1 VPRDAAGPS
10 PGDRVA
16 ARRGEGASVS
26 SRLAVASGAA
36 LGALLALV
44 VFAPAAWLAGS
55 VASATG
61 QRLLLADA
69 RGSVWQ
75 GSAVLVLTGGADSRD
90 AAALPGRL
98 HWRIGLA
105 GMKLAVAARHECCLN
120 GELQLLVEPG
130 IGRVKLTLPPG
141 DSANGGIRGQW
152 PASWLAGLGT
162 PWNTLQLG
170 GWLRLASPGLTA
182 EAVQGRWR
190 LDGSAELQLDDV
202 RSRLSTLPR
211 LGSYRIGITG
221 AGDGGAGISLQTIEG
236 PLLLSGSGQWAASG
250 VRFRGEAR
258 ADTGAETVL
267 NNLLNLI
274 GRRQGALSV
283 ISIG

>member
-1 VPRDAAGPS
+1 MKARIAAG
-10 PGDRVA
+10 A
-16 ARRGEGASVS
+16 
-26 SRLAVASGAA
+26 GAA
-36 LGALLALV
+36 LGVLVSLV
-44 VFAPAAWLAGS
+44 VFAPAAWLAGG

-69 RGSVWQ
+69 RGTVWR

-98 HWRIGLA
+98 QWRVGLA
-105 GMKLAVAARHECCLN
+105 GTRLAVHAAHACCLN

-130 IGRVKLTLPPG
+130 VGRIRLTLPAA
-141 DSANGGIRGQW
+141 ANPVRGQW

-170 GWLRLASPGLTA
+170 GWLRLASPGLSA

-190 LDGSAELQLDDV
+190 LDGGAELQLDDV
-202 RSRLSTLPR
+202 SSRLSTLPR
-211 LGSYRIGITG
+211 LGSYRFSIAG
-221 AGDGGAGISLQTIEG
+221 AGDGAANLTLSTLEG
-236 PLLLSGSGQWAASG
+236 PLLLSGSGQWTASG
-250 VRFRGEAR
+250 PRLRGEAR
-258 ADTGAETVL
+258 ADTGAESVL

-274 GRRQGALSV
+274 GRRQGAVSV

>member
-1 VPRDAAGPS
+1 MSA
-10 PGDRVA
+10 
-16 ARRGEGASVS
+16 
-26 SRLAVASGAA
+26 RLAIGAGVV

-44 VFAPAAWLAGS
+44 VFAPAAWLAGG

-61 QRLLLADA
+61 QRLLLSDA
-69 RGSVWQ
+69 RGTVWR

-98 HWRIGLA
+98 EWRIGLA
-105 GMKLAVAARHECCLN
+105 GMALAVSARHECCLN
-120 GELQLLVEPG
+120 GELQLRVEPG
-130 IGRVKLTLPPG
+130 IGRVRLTLPAADG
-141 DSANGGIRGQW
+141 VRGQW

-170 GWLRLASPGLTA
+170 GWMKLASPGLTA

-190 LDGSAELQLDDV
+190 LDGSAELQLDDMS
-202 RSRLSTLPR
+202 SRLSTLPR
-211 LGSYRIGITG
+211 LGSYRIGIAS
-221 AGDGGAGISLQTIEG
+221 AGDGGAGGAGISLATIEG
-236 PLLLSGSGQWAASG
+236 PLQLSGSGQWAAGG

-258 ADTGAETVL
+258 ADQGAETAL

>member
-1 VPRDAAGPS
+1 VKARLAAG
-10 PGDRVA
+10 A
-16 ARRGEGASVS
+16 
-26 SRLAVASGAA
+26 
-36 LGALLALV
+36 GALLGAVVALV
-44 VFAPAAWLAGS
+44 VYAPAAWLAGG
-55 VASATG
+55 VAWASG

-69 RGSVWQ
+69 RGTLWQ

-98 HWRIGLA
+98 AWRVGLA
-105 GMKLAVAARHECCLN
+105 GTRLAVVARHACCLN

-130 IGRVKLTLPPG
+130 IGRLKVSLPAADG
-141 DSANGGIRGQW
+141 VRGQW

-170 GWLRLASPGLTA
+170 GWLRLASPGLSV
-182 EAVQGRWR
+182 ESVQGRWR
-190 LDGSAELQLDDV
+190 LDGSAELQFDDV
-202 RSRLSTLPR
+202 QSRLSTLPR
-211 LGSYRIGITG
+211 LGSYRIGI
-221 AGDGGAGISLQTIEG
+221 AGDSAGGGGAAAGAAITLSTIEG
-236 PLLLSGSGQWAASG
+236 PLLLSGSGRWAVG
-250 VRFRGEAR
+250 GTRFRGEAR
-258 ADTGAETVL
+258 ADEGAESAL

>member
-1 VPRDAAGPS
+1 LV
-10 PGDRVA
+10 
-16 ARRGEGASVS
+16 
-26 SRLAVASGAA
+26 
-36 LGALLALV
+36 ALV
-44 VFAPAAWLAGS
+44 VYAPAAWLAAS

-69 RGSVWQ
+69 RGTLWQ
-75 GSAVLVLTGGADSRD
+75 GSAVLVLTGGANSRD

-98 HWRIGLA
+98 AWRVGLA
-105 GMKLAVAARHECCLN
+105 GARLAVVARHECCLT
-120 GELQLLVEPG
+120 GDLQLLVEPG
-130 IGRVKLTLPPG
+130 IGRVKVTLPAVDG
-141 DSANGGIRGQW
+141 VRGQW

-170 GWLRLASPGLTA
+170 GWLRLASPGLTV

-190 LDGSAELQLDDV
+190 LDGSAELQFDDV
-202 RSRLSTLPR
+202 QSRLSTLPR
-211 LGSYRIGITG
+211 LGSYRIGIAGTAAG
-221 AGDGGAGISLQTIEG
+221 ADAGAAAGGAGITLSTIEG
-236 PLLLSGSGQWAASG
+236 PLLLSGSGQWAAG
-250 VRFRGEAR
+250 GARFRGEAR
-258 ADTGAETVL
+258 ADQGAEAAL

>member
-1 VPRDAAGPS
+1 VKARLAAG
-10 PGDRVA
+10 A
-16 ARRGEGASVS
+16 GAV
-26 SRLAVASGAA
+26 
-36 LGALLALV
+36 LGALVALV
-44 VFAPAAWLAGS
+44 VYAPAAWLAGG

-69 RGSVWQ
+69 RGTLWQ

-98 HWRIGLA
+98 AWRVGLA
-105 GMKLAVAARHECCLN
+105 GTRLAVVARHACCLN
-120 GELQLLVEPG
+120 GDLQLLVEPG
-130 IGRVKLTLPPG
+130 VGRVKVSLPAG
-141 DSANGGIRGQW
+141 DGVRGQW

-170 GWLRLASPGLTA
+170 GWLRLASPGLSV

-190 LDGSAELQLDDV
+190 LDGSADLQFDDV
-202 RSRLSTLPR
+202 QSRLSTLPR
-211 LGSYRIGITG
+211 LGSYRIGIAG
-221 AGDGGAGISLQTIEG
+221 AGDGAAGGAAITLSTIEG
-236 PLLLSGSGQWAASG
+236 PLLLSGSGQWATGGA
-250 VRFRGEAR
+250 RFRGEAR
-258 ADTGAETVL
+258 ADEGAEAAL